1 MTRTGSTKK
10 ASSGFDTSRLRIA
23 ESYLEAAKV
32 VCEFSDVGAPG
43 NPIVS
48 LAVSAA
54 IGFTDAL
61 TARFG
66 GEFSAGEHSAAIAVL
81 KKALGNKLPRAQENA
96 LSKVLSTKDEAQYSA
111 RIIPLSEAKQS
122 LDSIQKFALWARQE
136 LDLYCRCI
144 PLIARPARHR
154 KHYD

>member
-10 ASSGFDTSRLRIA
+10 APSGFDTSRLRIA

-32 VCEFSDVGAPG
+32 VLEFSEVGAPG

-66 GEFSAGEHSAAIAVL
+66 GEFSAGEHNAVVAVL
-81 KKALGNKLPRAQENA
+81 KKALGNKLLRTHENA
-96 LSKVLSTKDEAQYSA
+96 LSKVLSAKDEAQYSA
-111 RIIPLSEAKQS
+111 RIIPVSEAKQH
-122 LDSIQKFALWARQE
+122 LENIQKFALWARQE
-136 LDLYCRCI
+136 LEKT
-144 PLIARPARHR
+144 A
-154 KHYD
+154 